1 MEPARIL
8 VVEDESIVALDL
20 KKRLGNLGYEVPAV
34 AASGEKAIEDAAA
47 FQPDLLLMDIKL
59 RGSLDGVETA
69 RLIRERY
76 DVPIIYLTSYTDQET
91 IRRASGTHPYGYLV
105 KPYSDRE
112 LHSSVEIALNK
123 HQAEVD
129 QRTQT
134 EEAIRA
140 SKEHYSNLVDNAR
153 DAIFILEPDGTISFL
168 NPAFEMLT
176 GWPGSEWVGRAFLDL
191 LDPDSVP
198 VARAML
204 QRARNGEKPP
214 LFEVSLSKESGG
226 SIVTEVLW
234 VPVARNEGVTS
245 ILGIGR
251 DVTHRKQIE
260 EERHQ
265 QRHALH
271 LIISSMPTLLL
282 TVGRDNHLT
291 AFYAPPNLSRL
302 FNLSDAVVNQP
313 LEQVLPAQLAET
325 VIAVA
330 EKTRRSGDIIEIE
343 HSLAENGHDNFISV
357 KVSPILGSDE
367 TLVVLDD
374 ITKLK
379 RAEEAER
386 EQRTLAEALRAVA
399 SVINSTLNL
408 DEVLERVMDTI
419 TQVTPHD
426 GVSIMLVESGIAR
439 IVGYRGEAGP
449 ALAEALDKAR
459 FDIARMPRLK
469 HMVKTGE
476 PLNIPDIRQLP
487 VPFPILKKL
496 WIRSAVLSPIYG
508 ANECIGFIA
517 LVSVTP
523 GFFDDSSTER
533 LQAFANQAAIAIQN
547 AKLYQQA
554 QELAAVEERQR
565 LARDLHDAVSQTLF
579 SASVIAEM
587 LPRLWKSKPDS
598 IPQRLTQLHRLIRG
612 AMAEMRT
619 LLIELRPTALVE
631 TDLSVLL
638 SHLADAV
645 AGRTSTNVVLN
656 VDGSD
661 ALPAEVRIAFYRIA
675 QEALNNVIKHARANK
690 VEVTLQGSAGETIL
704 QVEDDGRGFDP
715 NTVLSNHLGLNIMSE
730 RADEIGAT
738 LTINS
743 TLGKGTEIMV
753 RWSPTQH
760 EGRL

>member
-1 MEPARIL
+1 MNPARIL
-8 VVEDESIVALDL
+8 VVEDESVVALDL
-20 KKRLGNLGYEVPAV
+20 KKRLGNLGYEVLAV
-34 AASGEKAIEDAAA
+34 AASGEQAIEDAAA
-47 FQPDLLLMDIKL
+47 HQPDLLLMDIKL
-59 RGSLDGVETA
+59 RGELDGVEAA
-69 RLIRERY
+69 RLIRERN
-76 DVPIIYLTSYTDQET
+76 DVPIIYLTSYTDRET
-91 IRRASGTHPYGYLV
+91 IRRASGTQPYGYLI

-123 HQAEVD
+123 HQAEMV

-168 NPAFEMLT
+168 NPAFEALT
-176 GWPGSEWVGRAFLDL
+176 GWTGMEWVGRAFLDL
-191 LDPDSVP
+191 LDPDSIP

-204 QRARNGEKPP
+204 RRARNGEKPP

-234 VPVARNEGVTS
+234 VPVARNGGVTS

-260 EERHQ
+260 EERHR

-282 TVGRDNHLT
+282 TVDSNNVLT
-291 AFYAPPNLSRL
+291 AFYAPPHLSRL

-313 LEQVLPAQLAET
+313 LERVLPAQLAET

-330 EKTRRSGDIIEIE
+330 EKTRRSGDIFEIE
-343 HSLAENGHDNFISV
+343 HRLAENGHDNFVSV
-357 KVSPILGSDE
+357 KVSPILGSNE

-386 EQRTLAEALRAVA
+386 KQRTLAEALRAVA

-408 DEVLERVMDTI
+408 DEVLERVLDTI
-419 TQVTPHD
+419 TQVTSHD
-426 GVSIMLVESGIAR
+426 GAAIMLVESGVAR
-439 IVGYRGEAGP
+439 VVGYRGRTDP
-449 ALAEALDKAR
+449 ALAEAMDRLR
-459 FDIARMPRLK
+459 LNIAEMPPLK
-469 HMVKTGE
+469 QMIETGE
-476 PLNIPDIRQLP
+476 PLNFPDVRRLP
-487 VPFPILKKL
+487 PPFPIPGEA
-496 WIRSAVLSPIYG
+496 WIRSMIIAPIFG
-508 ANECIGFIA
+508 ANECIGFIG
-517 LVSVTP
+517 LVSATP
-523 GFFDDSSTER
+523 GFFDDASTER
-533 LQAFANQAAIAIQN
+533 LRAFADQAASAIQN

-587 LPRLWKSKPDS
+587 LPRLWKSKPES

-631 TDLSVLL
+631 TDLNVLL

-656 VDGSD
+656 VEGSD
-661 ALPAEVRIAFYRIA
+661 SLPPEVRIAFYRIA

-690 VEVTLQGSAGETIL
+690 VKVTLHGSAGETIL

-715 NTVLSNHLGLNIMSE
+715 NAVLSNHLGLNIMRE
-730 RADEIGAT
+730 RADEIGAM
-738 LTINS
+738 LTITS
-743 TLGKGTEIMV
+743 SLEKGTEITA
-753 RWSPTQH
+753 RWSPTT
-760 EGRL
+760 

>member
-1 MEPARIL
+1 MKSAKIL
-8 VVEDESIVALDL
+8 VVEDESVVALDL
-20 KKRLGNLGYEVPAV
+20 QERLGNLGYEVPAI
-34 AASGEKAIEDAAA
+34 AASGEKAIAEAAN
-47 FQPDLLLMDIKL
+47 FRPDLLLMDIKL
-59 RGSLDGVETA
+59 QGSLDGVETA
-69 RLIRERY
+69 RLIRERH
-76 DVPIIYLTSYTDQET
+76 DVPVIYLTSYTDAET
-91 IRRASGTHPYGYLV
+91 VRRASSTHPYGYLV

-112 LHSSVEIALNK
+112 LHSSVEIALYK
-123 HQAEVD
+123 HQNEVA

-176 GWPGSEWVGRAFLDL
+176 GWSGNEWMGRAFLDL
-191 LDPDSVP
+191 LDPDSIS

-204 QRARNGEKPP
+204 RRARNGEKPP

-226 SIVTEVLW
+226 LIVTEILW
-234 VPVARNEGVTS
+234 VPVARDERVTS

-260 EERHQ
+260 EERHR

-282 TVGRDNHLT
+282 TVDNANTLT
-291 AFYAPPNLSRL
+291 AFYAPPHLSRL
-302 FNLSDAVVNQP
+302 FNLSDEVVNQP
-313 LEQVLPAQLAET
+313 LEKVLPPGLAQT
-325 VIAVA
+325 VIDVA
-330 EKTRRSGDIIEIE
+330 EKTRRSGDIIEVE
-343 HSLAENGHDNFISV
+343 HNLVENAHHNFVSV

-386 EQRTLAEALRAVA
+386 EQRTMAEALRAVA
-399 SVINSTLNL
+399 AVINSTLNL

-419 TQVTPHD
+419 TQVTLHD
-426 GVSIMLVESGIAR
+426 GAAIMLIESGVAR
-439 IVGYRGEAGP
+439 IVGYRGRSDP
-449 ALAEALDKAR
+449 ALAEAMAGLRLD
-459 FDIARMPRLK
+459 ITRMPPLK
-469 HMVKTGE
+469 HMIETGE
-476 PLNIPDIRQLP
+476 PLTIPHIEQLP
-487 VPFPILKKL
+487 ASFPFPKKAY
-496 WIRSAVLSPIYG
+496 IRSMIMTPIFG

-517 LVSVTP
+517 LVSATP
-523 GFFDDSSTER
+523 AFFDDSSIER
-533 LQAFANQAAIAIQN
+533 LQAFADQAAIAIQN

-598 IPQRLTQLHRLIRG
+598 IPNRLTQLHRLIRG

-645 AGRTSTNVVLN
+645 AGRTRTNVVLN

-661 ALPAEVRIAFYRIA
+661 TLPPEVRIAFYRIA
-675 QEALNNVIKHARANK
+675 QEALNNVIKHARANEVK
-690 VEVTLQGSAGETIL
+690 VTLRCSADETTL
-704 QVEDDGRGFDP
+704 WVADDGRGFDQ
-715 NTVLSNHLGLNIMSE
+715 NTVLSNHLGLNIMRE
-730 RADEIGAT
+730 RADEIGAA
-738 LTINS
+738 LTVVS
-743 TLGKGTEIMV
+743 DLDEGTAIMAH
-753 RWSPTQH
+753 WSHTS
-760 EGRL
+760 